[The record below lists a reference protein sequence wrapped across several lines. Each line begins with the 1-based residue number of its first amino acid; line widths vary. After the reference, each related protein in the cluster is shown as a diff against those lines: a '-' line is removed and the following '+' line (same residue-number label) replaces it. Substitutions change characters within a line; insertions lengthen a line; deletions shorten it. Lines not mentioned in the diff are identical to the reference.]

1 MTWDA
6 QDGMYYT
13 IIIKNTGSQAL
24 GGVFVNIQGN
34 NIMEENVRLPFL
46 ANSASFQFS

>member
-1 MTWDA
+1 MMWDA
-6 QDGMYYT
+6 QDGTYYT

-34 NIMEENVRLPFL
+34 IMEENVRLPFL
-46 ANSASFQFS
+46 ANFASYQFS